1 MAFDFSQITA
11 PFRMQPGLRRIAAGA
26 AQLTPASVGSRHLR
40 EKLAVLS
47 TFAGEALMSVPGF
60 DGTAPLNA
68 VAVEAARSL
77 PAAFTLDRAGSAGA
91 LKWHAS
97 LLGWSVDATGRIDGT
112 GDDEVGRTLHAVSPA
127 LRTTALLALA
137 FEEDFAVIDGATG
150 RVLWLAVA
158 LPSRWAPADKLGKRF
173 ADVHAPVAD
182 SAQLLASA
190 DALTRLV
197 TAEGDRWERF
207 VWTITPEPRL
217 HQHPARGAPAWPE
230 IEPRSRIETSADRVV
245 RNAYFRSER
254 QTFIP
259 MAGSGQALFTIHV
272 ESVPLGDAVGSA
284 ETARRVQ
291 AALESMSP
299 AVLAYRDLTHV
310 REPLLHWLGAR
321 AGGVASAP

>member
-11 PFRMQPGLRRIAAGA
+11 PFRMQPGMRRIAAGT
-26 AQLTPASVGSRHLR
+26 AQLTPARVGSRNLR

-47 TFAGEALMSVPGF
+47 AFAHEALMAVPGF
-60 DGTAPLNA
+60 DGNAPLKA
-68 VAVEAARSL
+68 VAVEASRSM
-77 PAAFTLDRAGSAGA
+77 PAAFTVDGLGSETAFSC
-91 LKWHAS
+91 HAP
-97 LLGWSVDATGRIDGT
+97 LLGWKLDADGHIGGS
-112 GDDEVGRTLHAVSPA
+112 GDDEVGRALHGVPPP
-127 LRTTALLALA
+127 LRATALLALA
-137 FEEDFAVIDGATG
+137 FEEDFAVIDGGTG

-182 SAQLLASA
+182 NAQLLAAA

-230 IEPRSRIETSADRVV
+230 IDPRSRIETSADHVGH
-245 RNAYFRSER
+245 NAYFRSER

-259 MAGSGQALFTIHV
+259 MPDIGQAVFTIHV
-272 ESVPLGDAVGSA
+272 ESAPLEKAVSSSEA
-284 ETARRVQ
+284 ARRVHD
-291 AALESMSP
+291 AIASMSSG
-299 AVLAYRDLTHV
+299 VLAYRDLTRV
-310 REPLLHWLGAR
+310 REPLLHWLAAR
-321 AGGVASAP
+321 ASSEASRP